1 MASTPNP
8 LNPDHTLPLAPPPA
22 EAPPSQK
29 SSGGY
34 SAENITVLEGLAAV
48 RLRPGMYIGETNE
61 RGLHHLVYEVV
72 DNSVDEAMGGHAT
85 RIDVT
90 IHVDNSITVV
100 DDGRGIPVD
109 DKVINGVKMPAV
121 QVVLTVLHA
130 GGKFDASNYKVS
142 GGLHGVGVSCVN
154 ALSSEFDVEIWRDG
168 YAWQQ
173 DYAKGDPITPLRRM
187 GPSTRRGTKIHFL
200 PDKTILTATEYNFD
214 TLANRL
220 RQLAFL
226 NKGLEIALTDERT
239 TDPKSGEARRQVFK
253 YAGGI
258 AEFIKH
264 INKGKQVLH
273 EKPIYMEAE
282 RDGVAMEIVLQYND
296 SYTETV
302 FTFANNINTF
312 DGGSHL
318 SGFKTALTRT
328 INAAGKSLGLFKEAE
343 ALSGDDVRE
352 GLVVV
357 ISVKLSQ
364 PAFESQTKGKL
375 TSDIAGTVQAFVNE
389 RLGAFLDTNPQVA
402 KKIINKA
409 IDAARAREAARK
421 ARDLTRR
428 KGALDGGG
436 LPGKLAD
443 CSERQPDRCEL
454 YLVEGE
460 SAGGTAKQGRDRKFQ
475 AILPLKGKILNVE
488 KARYDKML
496 GHEEIRAMITALGC
510 GIGKDDFDPAK
521 LRYGKLILMTDADVD
536 GSHIRTLLLTF
547 FFRHMTELIKR
558 GHVYIAQPPL
568 FRIKKGKFEQYIKD
582 ERQYVDVMIKRASDG
597 LVLTYGEGA
606 AKLTGHDLTEY
617 MTRLN
622 DYLNLFEKV
631 GKRLRNEQVTRDF
644 VELFAHEG
652 SAPAKKDDFLTPDKL
667 FDMRNKLEAIRRE
680 HQFRA
685 IGEPTLD
692 PEHQTYSISF
702 TDSQGAER
710 RIDWALANA
719 AETRQLL
726 GKYAQLAF
734 GAGGNQLQAPFLIS
748 YASQTPAQATQ
759 AALDEADEIQQEE
772 GVNDTIAAAPG
783 TAAEAKPAAKRN
795 RASQDPVEK
804 KTPREVFD
812 YVIEQGR
819 KEYQVQRYKGLGE
832 MTAPQLWETT
842 MDPERR
848 TLMQVKLED
857 IAATEEIF
865 TTLMG
870 EDVESRRKFIEE
882 NALDVKNLD
891 I

>member
-1 MASTPNP
+1 MAST
-8 LNPDHTLPLAPPPA
+8 AIPA
-22 EAPPSQK
+22 ETAHLELETIETKNAPK
-29 SSGGY
+29 KEGGGY

-48 RLRPGMYIGETNE
+48 RLRPAMYIGSTGEQ
-61 RGLHHLVYEVV
+61 GLHHLVYEVV
-72 DNSVDEAMGGHAT
+72 DNSVDEALGGHAT

-109 DKVINGVKMPAV
+109 DKVINGEKMPAV
-121 QVVLTVLHA
+121 QVVLTMLHA

-154 ALSSEFDVEIWRDG
+154 ALSEAFDVEIWRDDF
-168 YAWQQ
+168 AWEQ
-173 DYAKGDPITPLRRM
+173 DYSKGAPISKLRKM
-187 GPSTRRGTKIHFL
+187 GPSKRRGTKVHFL
-200 PDKTILTATEYNFD
+200 PDKSIFTVTEFNYD
-214 TLANRL
+214 TLAQRL
-220 RQLAFL
+220 RELAFL
-226 NKGLEIALTDERT
+226 NKGLEIHLTDERT
-239 TDPKSGEARRQVFK
+239 TDVKTGESKHQEFK
-253 YAGGI
+253 YVGGI

-264 INKGKQVLH
+264 LNKGKAVLH
-273 EKPIYMEAE
+273 DKPIYMEAE
-282 RDGVAMEIVLQYND
+282 RDNVAMEIALQYND
-296 SYTETV
+296 AYSETV
-302 FTFANNINTF
+302 FTFANNINTI
-312 DGGSHL
+312 DGGTHL

-328 INAAGKSLGLFKEAE
+328 INAAGQSLGLFKDVKEN
-343 ALSGDDVRE
+343 LSGDDVRE

-364 PAFESQTKGKL
+364 PQFEGQTKGKL
-375 TSDIAGTVQAFVNE
+375 NSDIAGTVQAFVNE
-389 RLGAFLDTNPQVA
+389 RLGGFLEQNPQVA

-460 SAGGTAKQGRDRKFQ
+460 SAGGTAKQGRDRRFQ

-510 GIGKDDFDPAK
+510 GIGKDDFDATK

-568 FRIKKGKFEQYIKD
+568 YRIKKGKFEQYIKD
-582 ERQYVDVMIKRASDG
+582 DREYVSVMVKRASDG
-597 LVLTYGEGA
+597 MVLTYGAEKMQVEGA
-606 AKLTGHDLTEY
+606 ALTRFMGQLNEY
-617 MTRLN
+617 LGF
-622 DYLNLFEKV
+622 FEKV
-631 GKRLRNEQVTRDF
+631 DKRLRNEQVTRDF
-644 VELFAHEG
+644 IELFAHEG
-652 SAPAKKDDFLTPDKL
+652 AAPAKKEDFQSPAKL
-667 FDMRNKLEAIRRE
+667 KEMQGRLKAILKAY
-680 HQFRA
+680 QFRA
-685 IGEPTLD
+685 VGDPVLD
-692 PEHQTYSISF
+692 EEHQTWSVSF

-710 RIDWALANA
+710 KIDWALANA
-719 AETRQLL
+719 AESRQLL
-726 GKYAQLAF
+726 GKFAQIKDRLQGPFVIEYATK
-734 GAGGNQLQAPFLIS
+734 
-748 YASQTPAQATQ
+748 TPKQV
-759 AALDEADEIQQEE
+759 AAEEAEEVAAEE
-772 GVNDTIAAAPG
+772 GVAESAAAPG
-783 TAAEAKPAAKRN
+783 TAEEAKPAKRV
-795 RASQDPVEK
+795 RAVQDPVEK
-804 KTPREVFD
+804 KTAREVFE

-848 TLMQVKLED
+848 TLLQVKLED
-857 IAATEEIF
+857 IAACEEIF